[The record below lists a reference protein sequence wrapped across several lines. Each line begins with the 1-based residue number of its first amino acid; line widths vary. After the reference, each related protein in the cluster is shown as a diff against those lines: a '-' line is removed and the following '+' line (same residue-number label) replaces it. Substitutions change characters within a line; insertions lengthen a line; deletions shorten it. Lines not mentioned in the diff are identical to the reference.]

1 AIPPAQILK
10 NCLLL
15 TCMGSLLSFFIYVD
29 IVSNGDLESLR
40 FAGIAVKVQN
50 RLVLLALEEL
60 PPEYHNV
67 TRPVPIQLT
76 KSEQ

>member
-1 AIPPAQILK
+1 
-10 NCLLL
+10 
-15 TCMGSLLSFFIYVD
+15 M
-29 IVSNGDLESLR
+29 
-40 FAGIAVKVQN
+40 AVKVQN
-50 RLVLLALEEL
+50 RMVLLALEEL